1 MKKRLI
7 SAIMASAIAAT
18 TLSPVFAEGNTIS
31 MSYSNGQLIINSS
44 QLSKGTLI
52 YSEYENGRLTNV
64 KLYKDISFEKNT
76 FTIEAEEGD
85 KFILVDSID
94 KMQPLCDSITV
105 SKDIP
110 IPTEEP
116 TSVPT
121 EEPTATVIPTDSPTA
136 TPTATPVPTYT
147 PSPSPTTAP
156 TETPS
161 PSPTVTPTSTPNPT
175 PTVEPTKEP
184 TVTPTLEPT
193 STPTEVPTE
202 TPTEEPT
209 ATPSPTPTA
218 APTEEPTTTLERYI
232 TFAGDEA
239 TYYNI
244 KVAIDVTTVSNT
256 PKKVTA
262 IDDMPEG
269 YRVTGVLLSDN
280 KLMVSVM
287 KDDVLVAIVEAT
299 EEPAATPEPTFT
311 PSPEPTEKPTDIP
324 TEAPTEEP
332 VETPEPE
339 TIEVGIAYYD
349 VGEEWAELK
358 YLYMPVVDG
367 QVTFTSEFVEELIKE
382 YLGYEFY
389 LEYEFKCIFSL
400 FDEDNK
406 ITTLPASFEK
416 NDYGLQIGIEYQKK
430 ATPTP
435 EPTPIPEPT
444 ATPKPKPIEV
454 AVSYYDIDG
463 EWDELKFFYMPVI
476 DEQVTFTSDFI
487 EELAKEH
494 VGYEF
499 KCIYSQS
506 DEDNKITELPASF
519 EKKNYII
526 TICIE
531 YQKKATPTPEPTAT
545 PSPTPEIYEAK
556 IYTEEYYPISV
567 TGEQETRDS
576 YFNTTI
582 TKGYY
587 TVENEDD
594 GQGRYLS
601 SIEAKENGETKVF
614 TEFPIV
620 LNYEENPK
628 IIKYYS
634 FTPIPDKVE
643 NVSFGEDLYWSYT
656 KDNNTL
662 TINGNGKM
670 RDISFQDQIG
680 RKDIYVDSNNV
691 FYDWYEY
698 YNIFTN
704 ERRYLNVSIEN
715 GITSLSSKTLHSLNL
730 LNVYIPNSVVEVDAH
745 SLSGYVYA
753 QAPQWLESAFDDKH
767 DWITSAYIY
776 DYDRNMIRPSSYPN
790 ITYVPD
796 PDGKEYYAVWNEDE
810 QVWVKTLKED
820 TTEETPTT
828 EPTETPAADAE

>member
-435 EPTPIPEPT
+435 EPT
-444 ATPKPKPIEV
+444 
-454 AVSYYDIDG
+454 
-463 EWDELKFFYMPVI
+463 
-476 DEQVTFTSDFI
+476 
-487 EELAKEH
+487 
-494 VGYEF
+494 
-499 KCIYSQS
+499 
-506 DEDNKITELPASF
+506 
-519 EKKNYII
+519 
-526 TICIE
+526 
-531 YQKKATPTPEPTAT
+531 AT